1 MNNIKTKI
9 YPASKEE
16 NLLRLFSEAYLKG
29 LEYVSGI
36 EIVEKMGLAD
46 DEYLYAVRHRNQN
59 LVHVGNRQ
67 IACLFNQYN
76 TPEIVEFFK
85 FFYDALDT
93 NPGEDEASGIWI
105 DNRYGL
111 SPEWRREMKM
121 RSILDS

>member
-1 MNNIKTKI
+1 MSNIKTKI
-9 YPASKEE
+9 DPASKEE

-46 DEYLYAVRHRNQN
+46 DEYLYAVRHIK
-59 LVHVGNRQ
+59 HVD
-67 IACLFNQYN
+67 N
-76 TPEIVEFFK
+76 TPEIEEFI
-85 FFYDALDT
+85 FFCDVLEV
-93 NPGEDEASGIWI
+93 NPGEELSSSIWI

>member
-1 MNNIKTKI
+1 MSNIKTKI

-46 DEYLYAVRHRNQN
+46 DEYLYAVRHRKY
-59 LVHVGNRQ
+59 VE
-67 IACLFNQYN
+67 N
-76 TPEIVEFFK
+76 TPEIVEFFV
-85 FFYDALDT
+85 FFCDALEV
-93 NPGEDEASGIWI
+93 NPGEDEASSIWI

-111 SPEWRREMKM
+111 SPEWKREIKL